1 MRGLDLIGSTV
12 LVSDGLPTE
21 RKNDSIRFSASR
33 FESAIGLPKSAY
45 DVTQRDAIFIRA
57 TLWRRGI
64 RDGLVSLLVCMP
76 VRRMV
81 VYCIETAHRIKL
93 FFCSKVFLDPSYTV
107 C

>member
-1 MRGLDLIGSTV
+1 MDYQQNVKTILFDSAQAV
-12 LVSDGLPTE
+12 LNQL
-21 RKNDSIRFSASR
+21 
-33 FESAIGLPKSAY
+33 GLPKSAY

-57 TLWRRGI
+57 TLWWRGI

-93 FFCSKVFLDPSYTV
+93 FFLLRGFSRAVIHCVLRKFGYLQSKGTAV
-107 C
+107 